1 MIWKPIK
8 DWEWY
13 LVDEYGNVKNTRTN
27 KLIIGDKNNM
37 GYRRVCLY
45 NGNNHQ
51 RFFRHRLVAEYFI
64 PNPDNFP
71 EVNHI
76 DGNKDNC
83 YYKNLEWC
91 NRSDNELHAWK
102 TELKHYNSGIIKNK
116 PFIVEFDSG
125 ETKTYK
131 NQYILARELNLSQA
145 TIGGWLTG
153 RTHSYYKYNVK
164 SIKFINV

>member
-1 MIWKPIK
+1 MWKPIK

-13 LVDEYGNVKNTRTN
+13 LVDEHGNVKNSKTDR
-27 KLIIGDKNNM
+27 LIIGDKNNM
-37 GYRRVCLY
+37 GYGRVCLY
-45 NGNNHQ
+45 DGNNRQ

-83 YYKNLEWC
+83 YFENLEWC
-91 NRSDNELHAWK
+91 TRSDNELHAWE
-102 TELKHYNSGIIKNK
+102 TDLKHYNSGTIKNK
-116 PFIVEFDSG
+116 PFIVEFDNG
-125 ETKTYK
+125 ETKIYK
-131 NQYILARELNLSQA
+131 SQYILAKELNLSQA
-145 TIGGWLTG
+145 TIGGWLIG
-153 RTHSYYKYNVK
+153 RTHSYCKHNIK